1 MDLIVK
7 HTNEKIEADFIEKAY
22 SAETLRKAPHIAY
35 TDEVGF
41 FPFWYKFSNIF
52 CYNNC
57 FFYWKGWEKTIFY
70 GAIDIW

>member
-41 FPFWYKFSNIF
+41 FPF
-52 CYNNC
+52 
-57 FFYWKGWEKTIFY
+57 
-70 GAIDIW
+70 